1 MKKIVLFLYFIIVSL
16 FCQAQKTEHTLKKYA
31 FNNYIQSFDYTILKK
46 DNATTITS
54 KSHGQ
59 DRIWELEDH
68 FNFSYLNDSSD
79 FSYSVTA
86 GRTLPP
92 SIRIINKGGKFSVL
106 ENDSLIH
113 SIEDSTIDLA
123 LIMSNPL
130 SYMPLIEKWAQLGKK
145 KYLVV
150 FDGFNKRNIEIKFAK
165 DITIRNQHL
174 KIYLLQSGLG
184 NIYVFCDQKFKIIG
198 MTNGSS
204 DFVDQDWETFLPV
217 IKKEML
223 ANEMTYNKSIE
234 KEATIWGE
242 QKYILN
248 NAKVLDIKNGRLSG
262 DTAILI
268 ENGYIKNLQPVRN
281 SLNKNIKTVDIKGKI
296 VSPGLFDMH
305 AHIYYPNQLINM
317 LAGGV
322 TAAREMGGDL
332 EIKVQIRNAIRD
344 KKNIGVDLFLFGL
357 IDGKAKGSFG
367 NIQINTEDEVKKVAA
382 YFDSLQLYGFKI
394 YGAIDSSTLKFIG
407 QEAKK
412 RNFLMAGHLPN
423 NVSIE
428 YALSCGM
435 NNFSHYISGDGNNKN
450 VETLVAAKGW
460 LDPTMAWGEL
470 GSRPF
475 KTPLSLIDDEAAD
488 WSDALQDRISRFGA
502 KWPLDEFKEFQKELD
517 SLMQLYVNLDVKLLP
532 GTDVAAG
539 VSTLHREIKLFA
551 KNGMGNLKALQT
563 ATIDAAVNLKI
574 DKLYGSIESGKIA
587 NLVIYDANPIDHL
600 KTIEKPTM
608 VIKSGKPLQVNVL
621 RKYGNF
627 IN

>member
-1 MKKIVLFLYFIIVSL
+1 
-16 FCQAQKTEHTLKKYA
+16 
-31 FNNYIQSFDYTILKK
+31 
-46 DNATTITS
+46 
-54 KSHGQ
+54 
-59 DRIWELEDH
+59 
-68 FNFSYLNDSSD
+68 
-79 FSYSVTA
+79 
-86 GRTLPP
+86 
-92 SIRIINKGGKFSVL
+92 
-106 ENDSLIH
+106 
-113 SIEDSTIDLA
+113 
-123 LIMSNPL
+123 
-130 SYMPLIEKWAQLGKK
+130 MPIIEKWVQLGMK

-165 DITIRNQHL
+165 NITIRNEYL
-174 KIYLLQSGLG
+174 KTYLLQSGLG
-184 NIYVFCDQKFKIIG
+184 NIYVFCDRQFKIIG

-204 DFVDQDWETFLPV
+204 DFVDQDWETFLPLL
-217 IKKEML
+217 KKEML
-223 ANEMTYNKSIE
+223 ANEMTYNKAIE
-234 KEATIWGE
+234 KEATIWSE
-242 QKYILN
+242 KKYVLN

-268 ENGYIKNLQPVRN
+268 ENGYIKNMQPVSN
-281 SLNKNIKTVDIKGKI
+281 SLNKNIKTVDIKGKV

-332 EIKVQIRNAIRD
+332 DMKVQIRNAIRD
-344 KKNIGVDLFLFGL
+344 QKNMGVDLFLFGL
-357 IDGKAKGSFG
+357 IDGKDKGSFG
-367 NIQINTEDEVKKVAA
+367 NIQINTEGEVKKVAA
-382 YFDSLQLYGFKI
+382 HFDSLQLYGFKI
-394 YGAIDSSTLKFIG
+394 YGAIDSSTLHFIG

-423 NVSIE
+423 KVSIE
-428 YALSCGM
+428 YALYCGM
-435 NNFSHYISGDGNNKN
+435 NNFSHYISRDGNNNN

-488 WSDALQDRISRFGA
+488 WSDALQDRISRYGA
-502 KWPLDEFKEFQKELD
+502 KWPLNEFKEFQKELD
-517 SLMQLYVNLDVKLLP
+517 SLIHLYVTMGVQLLP

-587 NLVIYDANPIDHL
+587 NLVIYDTNPIDHL
-600 KTIEKPTM
+600 KTIEKPIM
-608 VIKSGKPLQVNVL
+608 VIKSGLPLHVNVL
-621 RKYGNF
+621 RKHGNF